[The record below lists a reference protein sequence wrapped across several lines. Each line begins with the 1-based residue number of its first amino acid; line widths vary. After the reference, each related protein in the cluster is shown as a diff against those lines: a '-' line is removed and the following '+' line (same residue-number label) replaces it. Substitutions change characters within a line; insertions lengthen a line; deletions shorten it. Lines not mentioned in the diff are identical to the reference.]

1 MNIYVRTAVLFY
13 RVSHAAKA
21 FEGCDRSYKA
31 VFAEPKKQKNP
42 YDIYDRFSG
51 PPSTVTSFDSPLS
64 PFSSSMYYAKVI
76 SSRFG
81 VSKGFPFLCAYGRS
95 FCTFNFQM

>member
-1 MNIYVRTAVLFY
+1 MSLILINSIFSYNCKYSFVYVIIAECLIIYNFKFLS

-42 YDIYDRFSG
+42 FEVYERFSG
-51 PPSTVTSFDSPLS
+51 PSPMMPYDNS
-64 PFSSSMYYAKVI
+64 YTPFNASM
-76 SSRFG
+76 
-81 VSKGFPFLCAYGRS
+81 
-95 FCTFNFQM
+95 

>member
-1 MNIYVRTAVLFY
+1 LFY

-51 PPSTVTSFDSPLS
+51 SPSTVTSFDSPLS

-76 SSRFG
+76 SSGVG
-81 VSKGFPFLCAYGRS
+81 VSKGVPFLCVYGRTFS
-95 FCTFNFQM
+95 TFNYQM

>member
-1 MNIYVRTAVLFY
+1 MCKKYSFVY

-21 FEGCDRSYKA
+21 FEGCDRTYKA

-51 PPSTVTSFDSPLS
+51 APSTVTSYDSPLS
-64 PFSSSMYYAKVI
+64 PFTSSMCYAKAIAV
-76 SSRFG
+76 
-81 VSKGFPFLCAYGRS
+81 
-95 FCTFNFQM
+95 T

>member
-1 MNIYVRTAVLFY
+1 VITAVLFY

-42 YDIYDRFSG
+42 FDLYDRFSG
-51 PPSTVTSFDSPLS
+51 PPSTVMPYDAPFS
-64 PFSSSMYYAKVI
+64 PFSSSMYYTKI
-76 SSRFG
+76 
-81 VSKGFPFLCAYGRS
+81 
-95 FCTFNFQM
+95 FCVVLQP

>member
-1 MNIYVRTAVLFY
+1 MNISVRSSVFY

-42 YDIYDRFSG
+42 YDMYDRFSG
-51 PPSTVTSFDSPLS
+51 PPSTVTSYDSPLS

-76 SSRFG
+76 SSRVR
-81 VSKGFPFLCAYGRS
+81 VSKEIPHLCAYRS
-95 FCTFNFQM
+95 HLCLW

>member
-1 MNIYVRTAVLFY
+1 MNICVRTAVLFC

-64 PFSSSMYYAKVI
+64 PFSSSMYYAKVLVQELGYQR
-76 SSRFG
+76 RFHLY
-81 VSKGFPFLCAYGRS
+81 VLMVEHLILIIFR
-95 FCTFNFQM
+95 